1 MKFIDVATIKLFA
14 GKGGDGAV
22 AFHRE
27 LYVPKGGPSGGD
39 GGNGGSIIFVGD
51 EGMNTLLDLNI
62 KEKLKQ
68 LMVKMEALKIC
79 MVKMLLI
86 SILKFR

>member
-51 EGMNTLLDLNI
+51 EGMNTLLDLKYQREI
-62 KEKLKQ
+62 KAVDGENG
-68 LMVKMEALKIC
+68 
-79 MVKMLLI
+79 
-86 SILKFR
+86 SIKNMHGKKCC